1 MWDKEGVFKEQKNST
16 EKIGD
21 CGFTCTFVGYNKKSG
36 DDVYMMWNPVT
47 NRIYNTCDII
57 WLKMMF
63 YQDKLTTGMVK
74 DVTQFD
80 DL

>member
-1 MWDKEGVFKEQKNST
+1 
-16 EKIGD
+16 
-21 CGFTCTFVGYNKKSG
+21 
-36 DDVYMMWNPVT
+36 MMWNPDT

-80 DL
+80 DLQIDKIEVGGKEVNECDVIETPNVSNFRK